1 MSTIDE
7 VYQRFLTIRAELPA
21 EDEKPIN
28 EANTRFKL
36 IDRILVEVLGWP
48 RTCVDVELPAG
59 GTDDKNPARLDYLLR
74 DELGTIWFI
83 VEAKKRREE
92 LVSGATR
99 KYLHDGKPIYKLGG
113 PVLKNCL
120 SLIER
125 QMTPYLG
132 RYMPEYGLVTNGDQW
147 IGFLGKARPNKVELA
162 DTQAVAFRSLDAIA
176 EMFAEF
182 YELFSHEGAQRRNLH
197 GWLDPDTSRGV
208 VRCPAPE
215 RIVPPG
221 EERRLHYQENEA
233 FYNDLRQA
241 MNAAFS
247 SVPDDMETLTQCF
260 VESQHSREADSRLAR
275 LANHLSEGLL
285 DAAEHYPTVM
295 VEELENGLRA
305 GDGYICRLVG
315 ENSAGK
321 SVFLR
326 RFYAT
331 QLDALKEHVALI
343 WIDAEKLE
351 PFDPV
356 QASRLALEQLKACL
370 FGEEGP
376 EWAQLREVYRKEWK
390 TKLRALGLL
399 EEAAGAERADFIKAR
414 LSDEET
420 GPGSAFDKYAAFA
433 VRSRRILPCIVVDNM
448 DDPDRAAR
456 AIAWAVACYRNTFS
470 LVTVAIQDTTL
481 WRLRGADADQLAG
494 HSPEQFWLYRPKM
507 GQVLARRCE
516 YLQRVLTGDSTNGTR
531 IRARVG
537 RHKQLKWDVNPEH
550 LVRVVSAVLIGDKDI
565 ANWIGQI
572 CNYAIRDALELCKR
586 IVLSP
591 HVKVDAL
598 LSSQVT
604 HAVPHRRSIL
614 KAIIAPQ
621 SEQFQGQP
629 TDVVMNVLGFWHDAD
644 WAPLLPA
651 RLLAYL
657 VRKEDDERNRKEAFP
672 GFVPVGRLQ
681 SLFEAHCRTP
691 PGITLRALEK
701 LTALKLLETYDP
713 SHVDLEHE
721 STQLKVT
728 PRGRLHLEWCQ
739 RERTYL
745 RSMAEVDLLVDKT
758 FVQEMRAAFDTLLGA
773 GPETPDVEQRFI
785 ARYIGHVL
793 EHARRVSP
801 LSGHEDMVAVQELE
815 QTLAASVARW
825 PAKG

>member
-7 VYQRFLTIRAELPA
+7 AYQRFLAIRAELPA
-21 EDEKPIN
+21 EDDKPIN

-36 IDRILVEVLGWP
+36 IDRLLVEVLGWP
-48 RTCVDVELPAG
+48 RTCVDVELSAG
-59 GTDDKNPARLDYLLR
+59 GTEGKAQKRLDYLLR
-74 DELGTIWFI
+74 DEFGTKWFI
-83 VEAKKRREE
+83 VEAKKRCDD
-92 LVSGATR
+92 LVPGGKR
-99 KYLHDGKPIYKLGG
+99 KYLHDGKPIYQLGG
-113 PVLKNCL
+113 PVFRSCL
-120 SLIER
+120 PIIER
-125 QMTPYLG
+125 QMNPYLG
-132 RYMPEYGLVTNGDQW
+132 QYMPEYGIVTNGEQW
-147 IGFLGKARPNKVELA
+147 IGFLGKARPNNVELA
-162 DTQAVAFRSLDAIA
+162 DTQAVAFRSLDDIA
-176 EMFAEF
+176 GMFAEF
-182 YELFSHEGAQRRNLH
+182 YELFSREGAQRRNLH

-221 EERRLHYQENEA
+221 AEKRLPFQGNET
-233 FYNDLRQA
+233 FYNDLRRA
-241 MNAAFS
+241 MSAAFS
-247 SVPDDMETLTQCF
+247 PVPDDMEALTQCF
-260 VESQHSREADSRLAR
+260 VESHHSREADSRLAR

-285 DAAEHYPTVM
+285 EAAEHYPIRITD
-295 VEELENGLRA
+295 ELESGLS
-305 GDGYICRLVG
+305 GGGYICRLIG
-315 ENSAGK
+315 ESSAGK

-331 QLDALKEHVALI
+331 QLALLQERVALI

-351 PFDPV
+351 PFDPDR
-356 QASRLALEQLKACL
+356 ANRLALAQLKDRL
-370 FGEEGP
+370 FGEDGP
-376 EWAQLREVYRKEWK
+376 EWAQLREVYGKEWR
-390 TKLRALGLL
+390 TKLRALGLTDD
-399 EEAAGAERADFIKAR
+399 AAVAERAEFIKAR
-414 LSDEET
+414 QSDEET
-420 GPGSAFDKYAAFA
+420 SPGTAFDRYAAFA
-433 VRSRRILPCIVVDNM
+433 VQNRRLLPCVVVDNV

-456 AIAWAVACYRNTFS
+456 AIAWAIACYRNTFS
-470 LVTVAIQDTTL
+470 LVTVAMQDTTL
-481 WRLRGADADQLAG
+481 WRLRGADADRLADHG
-494 HSPEQFWLYRPKM
+494 PEQFWLYRPKM

-516 YLQRVLTGDSTNGTR
+516 YLQNVLTVDSTTNART
-531 IRARVG
+531 RARVG
-537 RHKQLKWDVNPEH
+537 RHKQMKWDVNPEH
-550 LVRVVSAVLIGDKDI
+550 LARVVSSVLLGEQET

-604 HAVPHRRSIL
+604 HAAPHRRSIL

-657 VRKEDDERNRKEAFP
+657 ARKEDDERSRKEAFP

-681 SLFEAHCRTP
+681 SLFATHCRTP
-691 PGITLRALEK
+691 PGVTLRALEK
-701 LTALKLLETYDP
+701 LIAVKLIETYDP
-713 SHVDLEHE
+713 SNVDLQHE
-721 STQLKVT
+721 STQVKVT

-745 RSMAEVDLLVDKT
+745 RSMAEVDLLVDKS
-758 FVQEMRAAFDTLLGA
+758 FAQEMRATFQTLLGA

-785 ARYIGHVL
+785 ARYVGHVL
-793 EHARRVSP
+793 EQARHVSP
-801 LSGHEDMVAVQELE
+801 LSGHVDMLAVQELE

-825 PAKG
+825 TTKG